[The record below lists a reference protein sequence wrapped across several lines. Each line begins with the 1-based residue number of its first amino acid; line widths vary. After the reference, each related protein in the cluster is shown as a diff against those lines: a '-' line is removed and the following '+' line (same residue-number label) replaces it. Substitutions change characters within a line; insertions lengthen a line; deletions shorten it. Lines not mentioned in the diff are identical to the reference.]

1 MAMTDNNAPQP
12 PERPLLDV
20 LAERAY
26 LDRRVREIAEEI
38 DAEEAAKRNSTIAKQ
53 ERMNYALCK
62 MLGHMRDKRNGN

>member
-1 MAMTDNNAPQP
+1 MMNRNAPQP

-26 LDRRVREIAEEI
+26 LDLHVREIAEEI
-38 DAEEAAKRNSTIAKQ
+38 DAEEAAKRNSSIAKQ

-62 MLGHMRDKRNGN
+62 MLGQMRDNRNGN